1 MIKLVI
7 FDMDGTLLNSI
18 VDLAEACNVMLEKRG
33 FPLHEVKEYQYFVG
47 DGMRK
52 LVERCLPEKEA
63 ADSEY
68 VETALRDFLAHYQ
81 LHSADHTRPY
91 DGIPELVKE
100 LTQKGIGVAVA
111 TNKRQDALE
120 ILLKKFFPDITWAAA
135 YGQRAGVPIKPD
147 PQVVYDILENTGVPA
162 DEVLYLGDT
171 AVDMRTADNAGV
183 KKIAVLWGYRTRQE
197 LIDAGATDFA
207 DTPAEILEKL
217 EVWNEE

>member
-68 VETALRDFLAHYQ
+68 VETALRDFLAYYQ

-120 ILLKKFFPDITWAAA
+120 LLLKKIFPDITWAAA

-217 EVWNEE
+217 EV